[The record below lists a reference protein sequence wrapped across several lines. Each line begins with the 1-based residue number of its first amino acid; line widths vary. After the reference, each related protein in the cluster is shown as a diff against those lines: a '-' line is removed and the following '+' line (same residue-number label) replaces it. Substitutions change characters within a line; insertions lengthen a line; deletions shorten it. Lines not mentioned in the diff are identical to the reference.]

1 MKLKIFTIAISALA
15 LTAFTPFFASEKDV
29 IGTWKMD
36 PKSIDKMVKV
46 AIKKAIET
54 NPAVE
59 EQIEENKGVLIE
71 AMQSIRLNIKAD
83 HTYET
88 VTPQNSNGGKWAMAN
103 KDRVLEFTK
112 ADGTLRRDTIL
123 QSSATILKTI
133 NGQLKDTITFI
144 HP

>member
-1 MKLKIFTIAISALA
+1 MKLKIMTVAVTALA
-15 LTAFTPFFASEKDV
+15 LTAFTPFFASEKDL

-36 PKSIDKMVKV
+36 PKSVEKLTKV
-46 AIKKAIET
+46 AIKKAIEA

-59 EQIEENKGVLIE
+59 DQIEENKGAIVQVME
-71 AMQSIRLNIKAD
+71 GIRLNMKAD

-88 VTPQNSNGGKWAMAN
+88 VTPQNSNTGKWVLAN

-112 ADGTLRRDTIL
+112 TDGTVRRDTIL
-123 QSSATILKTI
+123 QSSATNLRVI
-133 NGQLKDTITFI
+133 NGQLKDTISYI